1 MFITYSWRITVG
13 KTFKDR
19 DKWEQKQRTPEGE
32 VRRTKFDRRRLIQQ
46 LDEEAELYGDE
57 AVVWGYDEDED
68 RP

>member
-1 MFITYSWRITVG
+1 MG

-19 DKWEQKQRTPEGE
+19 DKWEQKQRTAEQE
-32 VRRTKFDRRRLIQQ
+32 VRRAKFDRRRVIQQ
-46 LDEEAELYGDE
+46 LDEEADLYADE